1 MKKRFLIS
9 CAVLLAGVLLV
20 AALFVGD
27 RLLNGD
33 KLELRSE
40 LPIEVNFSFM
50 ESQGDLH
57 EFTLEEDREMI
68 GEFISYLR
76 EFRYDDYFEMPFIL
90 GWSGDN
96 FGLTYSDGEYWH
108 IALVAEKGF
117 QIQRGSGKDILYYA
131 KDDEEFRSKSEYFL
145 EKFSE
150 GEKRENQEN

>member
-33 KLELRSE
+33 KLELRRE
-40 LPIEVNFSFM
+40 LPVAVNFSFM

-68 GEFISYLR
+68 GEFISY
-76 EFRYDDYFEMPFIL
+76 L